1 MRIGTESEEEIGL
14 KEQEQKTLERYGL
27 HSLLKE
33 HPTSPVVIEK
43 YFDIISML
51 EKEAEAWKGKL
62 EDSLSLVQERAY
74 ELAKEYHQGQV
85 DKMQV
90 HYICHIEAVADGV
103 DTIEQKIVALLH
115 DILEDTA
122 CTREILFAEGIPA
135 YLIDSVESMTRRSGE
150 SYQAFIERV
159 AEDDIARLV
168 KLSDLAHNYDAD
180 GSRLQSAYKYH
191 EFAGLEVPITE
202 KTDSLKKRYERAIAY
217 LENVEHQRQ
226 TMEP

>member
-1 MRIGTESEEEIGL
+1 M
-14 KEQEQKTLERYGL
+14 KEQKQETLERYGL
-27 HSLLKE
+27 HSLLE
-33 HPTSPVVIEK
+33 QHPTSLVAIQK
-43 YFDIISML
+43 CFDIISTL
-51 EKEAEAWKGKL
+51 EKEVEVSKAKL
-62 EDSLSLVQERAY
+62 EGSLFLVQARAY
-74 ELAKEYHQGQV
+74 ELAKSYHKWQV

-150 SYQAFIERV
+150 SYHAFIERV
-159 AEDDIARLV
+159 AEDDIARPV

-180 GSRLQSAYKYH
+180 GSRLKSAYMYH
-191 EFAGLEVPITE
+191 EFAGLEVPTPE
-202 KTDSLKKRYERAIAY
+202 KTASLKKRYERAIAY

-226 TMEP
+226 MMGR